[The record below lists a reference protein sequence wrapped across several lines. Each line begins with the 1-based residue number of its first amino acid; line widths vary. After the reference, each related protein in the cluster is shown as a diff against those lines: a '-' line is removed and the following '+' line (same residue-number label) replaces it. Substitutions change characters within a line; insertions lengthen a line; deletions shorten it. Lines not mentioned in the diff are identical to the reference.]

1 MSDASTAAQ
10 RAAAAPAMNASAALN
25 GGTDYKALI
34 VLFMSGGNDAH
45 GTIVSADPIE
55 FGKYTTGRSPL
66 QQPSTY
72 FLPMTGGLLGY
83 KMHPSLPGITSLL
96 NTPRAAVVANVGT
109 LLQPLTRAQFIADS
123 TGTRVLTPLQLQS
136 HNSQQL
142 AWWTNDVRMS
152 FSSTGTFGRVA
163 DLIVPAFQSAASLPM
178 VTTLNRAVTIGDGFD
193 RVQYQ
198 STPQG
203 PVPLA
208 KAPYFA
214 AATDALVRTLATD
227 ANRVNLLERELV
239 KKSTSALGNY
249 AGLNAALTAVGAPVT
264 VFPTSNIGQQLRMAA
279 WQIKA
284 RAQAAIGPRR
294 RDVFY
299 VDTAPDGPF
308 DTHQTISG
316 HTTMLAIVDAAVKA
330 FSDEMVAQGVAT
342 DNAVTLMTASDFGRS
357 LVPNSGG
364 TDHAWGGHHFII
376 GGSVVGNQLYGTWP
390 DLTLGG
396 PDDAY
401 STGTL
406 IPTTSVDTYWAT
418 ALKWFGI
425 PDLVSNG
432 VNPIELCIPKLAN
445 FPTRRLGFLP

>member
-1 MSDASTAAQ
+1 MSDANTAAQ
-10 RAAAAPAMNASAALN
+10 RAAAASAMTASAAAN
-25 GGTDYKALI
+25 GGTDYRALVI
-34 VLFMSGGNDAH
+34 LFMSGGNDAH
-45 GTIVSADPIE
+45 ETIVNTNPGE
-55 FGKYTTGRSPL
+55 FGKYTAGRTPL
-66 QQPSTY
+66 DHPLSY
-72 FLPMTGGLLGY
+72 FLTMTGGMAAY
-83 KMHPSLPGITSLL
+83 KMHANMPGVTGLL

-109 LLQPLTRAQFIADS
+109 LLQPLTRAQFIADA

-142 AWWTNDVRMS
+142 EWFTNDVRLS
-152 FSSTGTFGRVA
+152 FASTGTFGRAA
-163 DLIVPAFQSAASLPM
+163 DLIVPAFQSTATLPM
-178 VTTLNRAVTIGDGFD
+178 ITTLNRSVTIGDGFE
-193 RVQYQ
+193 RLQYQ

-203 PVPLA
+203 PVALN
-208 KAPYFA
+208 KAPFFA

-227 ANRVNLLERELV
+227 SGRTNLLERELV
-239 KKSTSALGNY
+239 KKATSALGNY
-249 AGLNAALTAVGAPVT
+249 AGLSAALTAVGAPAT

-308 DTHQTISG
+308 DTHQSIAG
-316 HTTMLAIVDAAVKA
+316 HATMLGIVDAAIKA
-330 FSDEMVAQGVAT
+330 FSDEMLLQGAAT

-364 TDHAWGGHHFII
+364 TDHAWGGHHFVI
-376 GGSVVGNQLYGTWP
+376 GGSVVGNQVYGTWP

-401 STGTL
+401 SSGVL

-418 ALKWFGI
+418 ALKWLGI
-425 PDLVSNG
+425 PDAVLNG
-432 VNPIELCIPKLAN
+432 VNPIELCIPRLSN